1 LPDRHD
7 APRIIFTQHAED
19 MLIERAIDRAWVEAT
34 IAAPETV
41 ETDSKR
47 PEVLRAFRRIPERGG
62 RYLRV
67 CYALA
72 GDAIRIV
79 TVFFDRRG
87 KS

>member
-1 LPDRHD
+1 
-7 APRIIFTQHAED
+7 
-19 MLIERAIDRAWVEAT
+19 MLVERGIERAWVELT
-34 IAAPETV
+34 IAAPATV
-41 ETDSKR
+41 ETDLER

-79 TVFFDRRG
+79 TVFFDRQR